1 MKLNKKLKYILSS
14 IGLIGL
20 VVVPTSFVLTSCT
33 ENITTSTDGDNTT
46 SNDEILK
53 LDFLWNQDD
62 IVGLSE
68 QGKSKENLIV
78 PSFTTSISGLSSAQN
93 PNTTL
98 KTINLSKCNKLKS
111 FTFSYCNSLESIDIP
126 NNITSIDAN
135 AFLNCLNLTNI
146 RIPESVISIGDSA
159 FYGCSNLTNIT
170 ISSSVTSIG
179 EAVFSS
185 CLNLKNVDIVDGVT
199 SIGPAAFSGCSNLL
213 DICIYKGVKNIG
225 ASAFEN
231 CSSLTSI
238 TIPDGVNKFGVDVFS
253 GNNPTLKIKFSFKET
268 MDKFL
273 SINSSWEKYCEV
285 ISN

>member
-20 VVVPTSFVLTSCT
+20 VVVPTSFVLISCT
-33 ENITTSTDGDNTT
+33 ENITTSTDGYNTT

-98 KTINLSKCNKLKS
+98 KTINLSKCSKLKS

-135 AFLNCLNLTNI
+135 AFLNCLNL
-146 RIPESVISIGDSA
+146 
-159 FYGCSNLTNIT
+159 
-170 ISSSVTSIG
+170 
-179 EAVFSS
+179 
-185 CLNLKNVDIVDGVT
+185 KNVDIVDGIT
-199 SIGPAAFSGCSNLL
+199 SIGPVAFYGCSNLL

-273 SINSSWEKYCEV
+273 SMNSSWEKYCEV